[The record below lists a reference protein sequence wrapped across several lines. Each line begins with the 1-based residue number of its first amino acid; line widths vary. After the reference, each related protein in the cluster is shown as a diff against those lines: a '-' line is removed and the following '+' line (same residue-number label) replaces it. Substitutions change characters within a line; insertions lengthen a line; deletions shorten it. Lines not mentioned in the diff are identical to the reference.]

1 MKFFPQTRPRHL
13 AVRLLLLSSLGLSL
27 AACSLD
33 LVNPNAATDVQ
44 ALTTREGVLALSVGL
59 RQLYSTSALEPLIIT
74 TGTTAREL
82 KGVTTFFNVIEL
94 EQGGAQLSPNN
105 ANTTA
110 LFARNYRVANVADQ
124 LIAAAPT
131 VLAADA
137 GTRSAVLAHAYLFK
151 AAALGAIA
159 TGFEQG
165 PLAANP
171 SGNGTTPF
179 VTRAQLLAEVVRLL
193 DLATQ
198 ELVTN
203 PPSTDF
209 NSQVQGTGFNL
220 PNTVQAY
227 RARFNLMAGN
237 YAAALAAANLVNLT
251 VRSAFTY
258 SAQNPN
264 PVFTF
269 TTQVGNFKPRDQF
282 GLPAGLVEVGDGRL
296 SFYLAGPVV
305 VDRNNGGPDNL
316 RTLAGFFTSQ
326 TSDIPAYLPDE
337 IRLIRAE
344 ANLRAATPNLT
355 TALADINAV
364 RTQTTGDPFGVYAN
378 LPAYA
383 GAVAT
388 ADLLTEVYKQRSAE
402 LFLSGMHL
410 EDSRRFGRPAPTT
423 TQLPSATERSRNFYP
438 YPQQERLNNPS
449 TPPTDPVI

>member
-1 MKFFPQTRPRHL
+1 MKFSAFTQPRPRV
-13 AVRLLLLSSLGLSL
+13 ARLLLIGSLGLGL
-27 AACSLD
+27 AACNLN
-33 LVNPNAATDVQ
+33 LPNPNAATDVQ
-44 ALTTREGVLALSVGL
+44 TLNTREGVLALSLGL
-59 RQLYSTSALEPLIIT
+59 RQLYSTSALEPIIIT

-124 LIAAAPT
+124 LIAAAPN
-131 VLAADA
+131 VLASDA

-151 AAALGAIA
+151 AAALGAVA

-165 PLAANP
+165 PLGANP
-171 SGNGTTPF
+171 EGSGATPF
-179 VTRAQLLAEVVRLL
+179 VPRAQLLAEAVRLL
-193 DLATQ
+193 DLAAQ
-198 ELVTN
+198 ELATN
-203 PPSTDF
+203 APSADF
-209 NSQVQGTGFNL
+209 NSLVQGAAFNL

-227 RARFNLMAGN
+227 RARFNLVAGN
-237 YAAALAAANLVNLT
+237 YAAALAAANLVNLS

-264 PVFTF
+264 PVYTAA
-269 TTQVGNFKPRDQF
+269 TQVGNFKPRDLF
-282 GLPAGLVEVGDGRL
+282 GLPASLVEAGDGRL
-296 SFYLAGPVV
+296 GFYLTGPVV

-344 ANLRAATPNLT
+344 ANLRAASPNPTAALT
-355 TALADINAV
+355 DINAV
-364 RTQTTGDPFGVYAN
+364 RTQASGDLFGVNAN

-383 GAVAT
+383 GPVTVAG
-388 ADLLTEVYKQRSAE
+388 LLAEVYKQRSAE
-402 LFLSGMHL
+402 LYLSGQRL
-410 EDSRRFGRPAPTT
+410 EDSRRFGRPAPPAS
-423 TQLPSATERSRNFYP
+423 LAERTRNFYP
-438 YPQQERLNNPS
+438 YPQQERVNNPS
-449 TPPTDPVI
+449 TPADPTI

>member
-1 MKFFPQTRPRHL
+1 MKFFAKTRPRHL
-13 AVRLLLLSSLGLSL
+13 AGRLLLLSSLGLGL
-27 AACSLD
+27 GACSLD
-33 LVNPNAATDVQ
+33 LVNPNAATGLQ

-59 RQLYSTSALEPLIIT
+59 RQLYSTSALEPLVIT

-94 EQGGAQLSPNN
+94 EQGGTQLSPNN

-124 LIAAAPT
+124 LIGAAPT

-165 PLAANP
+165 PIAANP
-171 SGNGTTPF
+171 AGNGTTPF
-179 VTRAQLLAEVVRLL
+179 VPRAQLLAEAVRLL
-193 DLATQ
+193 DLAAQ
-198 ELVTN
+198 ELATN
-203 PPSTDF
+203 PASPDF
-209 NSQVQGTGFNL
+209 NSQVQGPGFNL

-258 SAQNPN
+258 TAQNPN
-264 PVFTF
+264 PVYTYA
-269 TTQVGNFKPRDQF
+269 TQVGNFKPRDQF
-282 GLPAGLVEVGDGRL
+282 GLPASLVEAGDGRL
-296 SFYLAGPVV
+296 GFYLTGPVV

-337 IRLIRAE
+337 MRLIRAE
-344 ANLRAATPNLT
+344 ANLRAATPNLPD
-355 TALADINAV
+355 ALVDINAV
-364 RTQTTGDPFGVYAN
+364 RTQTTGDPFGVYPN

-383 GAVAT
+383 GPVT
-388 ADLLTEVYKQRSAE
+388 VVDLLTEVYKQRSAE
-402 LFLSGMHL
+402 LFLSGLRL
-410 EDSRRFGRPAPTT
+410 EDSRRFGRPTPPAS
-423 TQLPSATERSRNFYP
+423 LLERTRNFYP
-438 YPQQERLNNPS
+438 YPQQERVNNS
-449 TPPTDPVI
+449 QTPADPVI